1 MGIKVKIIEK
11 NPEKCEVLTEMLPK
25 AMVICGDATDKEL
38 LMEEGLMETE
48 AFIASTDFDKKIL
61 CLPFMLRA
69 LLMQSLSQR
78 YIEFL
83 R

>member
-25 AMVICGDATDKEL
+25 AMIICGDATDKEL

-48 AFIASTDFDKKIL
+48 AFIASTDFDEEIL
-61 CLPFMLRA
+61 CLPLC
-69 LLMQSLSQR
+69 
-78 YIEFL
+78 
-83 R
+83 